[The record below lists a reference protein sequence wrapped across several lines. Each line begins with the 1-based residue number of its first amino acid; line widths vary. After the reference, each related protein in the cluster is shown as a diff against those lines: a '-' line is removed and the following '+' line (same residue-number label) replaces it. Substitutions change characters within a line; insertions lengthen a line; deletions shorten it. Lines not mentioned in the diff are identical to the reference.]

1 MKYWDEKHECMDRKE
16 LERLQ
21 LFRLQKTVA
30 AAYQSVGPFR
40 QKMRDK
46 GVLPGDVK
54 TLEDIRL
61 LPFMSKQDLRD
72 YYPFALF
79 GKPLSEIA
87 RIHASSGTTGKPI
100 VIGYTKN
107 DLDIWSEVVAR
118 CLTMVG
124 ADKNDIIQI
133 SYGYGLFTGGL
144 GLHDGAGKIG
154 AAVIPASSGNS
165 QRQIMLMKDLGATVL
180 CCTPSY
186 ALYLSELLAEFGVK
200 KEDLKLKYA
209 VLGAEAW
216 TSGMARE
223 IEQRLGVS
231 AHNIYGLTEVIGPGV
246 AIECQAGQGMHISE
260 DHFLVEVI
268 DPETEEVLP
277 DGMTGELVFT
287 CLTKEGTPTI
297 RYRTR
302 DLSKITKEK
311 CSCGRTLARMD
322 RIMGRSDDMLT
333 IRGVNVYPSQIE
345 SVLLDMG
352 QTSPNYHLV
361 VDRVNNLD
369 ILEVQ
374 MEIPGDLALDGI
386 RQLEALAV
394 GIRRKIEQT
403 LGISCKVTLVEPRS
417 LPRSEG
423 KAKRVTDRRKM

>member
-1 MKYWDEKHECMDRKE
+1 MDRKE